1 VKYVLVDKG
10 DNIIEK
16 VDLESEVGVS
26 GARTYFSKSKGIDT
40 KEFDNMWKV
49 MTKETYD
56 SQFKVS
62 LQNRQNGKL
71 KYKWWKE
78 DKQITDEELKF

>member
-1 VKYVLVDKG
+1 
-10 DNIIEK
+10 
-16 VDLESEVGVS
+16 
-26 GARTYFSKSKGIDT
+26 
-40 KEFDNMWKV
+40 MWKV